1 MRPFS
6 HHVVV
11 SFLTGG
17 YTAYIYDVYAQ
28 YMVQMCIVLTVLYTV
43 YCNTPFLGVFNKNMH
58 WSAEIKIHNDFPNFP
73 KNIINFWFDH
83 LCHIIESVRRPSG
96 RNPGENGT

>member
-11 SFLTGG
+11 SFLLRGI
-17 YTAYIYDVYAQ
+17 YIIQ
-28 YMVQMCIVLTVLYTV
+28 RIRTV
-43 YCNTPFLGVFNKNMH
+43 YGPDVCSSNRALFTVTQFLGVFNKNMH

-83 LCHIIESVRRPSG
+83 LRHIIESVRRPSG
-96 RNPGENGT
+96 RNPRENGT